1 MHTIPSA
8 QFDPTIDEVNVLKQ
22 IELGGPLPL
31 ATALKKHLPP
41 RLTQHGFL
49 ARGAE
54 GSYEITQQGRAL
66 IRRRDA

>member
-1 MHTIPSA
+1 MYTNPSA
-8 QFDPTIDEVNVLKQ
+8 QFDPTIDEVNALKQ

-49 ARGAE
+49 ARGSE
-54 GSYEITQQGRAL
+54 GSYVITQQGREL